1 MRLTNIY
8 ADGFRYFGPQKR
20 LSLDLASGIT
30 TLVGEN
36 DSGMTAIIIIID
48 AIRLASGSLG
58 EEHLR
63 LRPMLKELGLTVI
76 EVQ

>member
-36 DSGMTAIIIIID
+36 DSGMTAIIID
-48 AIRLASGSLG
+48 AIRLGLGSLG

-63 LRPMLKELGLTVI
+63 LRPMLKELGLTAI